1 MEEAMSHCES
11 WQLSPAASQ
20 MKTRREEKSDQAAV
34 ALCAAVSTSKS
45 ATAKTETFG
54 APRGAPNISAE
65 VCASFS
71 LTIPTSTSDVS
82 PATYILQSLAV
93 VA

>member
-20 MKTRREEKSDQAAV
+20 MKTRRKEKSDQACSRT
-34 ALCAAVSTSKS
+34 LRRRFHFKERHGE
-45 ATAKTETFG
+45 TETFS

-71 LTIPTSTSDVS
+71 LTIPTSTSDIS
-82 PATYILQSLAV
+82 PATYILQSLAA